1 MKDILECK
9 GDFVI
14 LNGYNIHIYGRG
26 AKDCIEVRGKW
37 RWVWVQ
43 IKKIIIVETFSPN
56 SSSNR
61 LKDRNRK
68 RFCLNE

>member
-26 AKDCIEVRGKW
+26 AKDCIEIRGK
-37 RWVWVQ
+37 
-43 IKKIIIVETFSPN
+43 
-56 SSSNR
+56 
-61 LKDRNRK
+61 
-68 RFCLNE
+68 